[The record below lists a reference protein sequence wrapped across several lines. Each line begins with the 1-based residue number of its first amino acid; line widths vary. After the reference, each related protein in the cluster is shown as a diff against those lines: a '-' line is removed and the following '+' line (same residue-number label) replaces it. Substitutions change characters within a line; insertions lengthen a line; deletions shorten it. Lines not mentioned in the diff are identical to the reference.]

1 MSCRRALA
9 LLAVLAGTAGP
20 LAAQKVIVN
29 AKLEDLQAAALKDSC
44 DPAAH
49 YNLAMGY
56 WSKKNYVQADSSLR
70 RAIAIDAQFAD
81 AYLALSVVHS
91 RDGDFRD
98 RIRKER
104 GDSGFKRW
112 EHENESY
119 ATKAYMLDPLVD
131 IRILGAITKTYGSN
145 RVIRAFENL
154 YTGKYQ
160 EAYTEF
166 SEDMAFFTETTIP
179 DSVPPLLIWFHS
191 LTAARTGNYGP
202 AIQDLDVMARIV
214 AKLSSTSDVPD
225 LSLTAAEIQYMKAS
239 YQLKSGAPG
248 DALKGF
254 QFVASLDAGNYMAHV
269 QMARIYESVRDYPKA
284 LAERTNALNINPED
298 ASLML
303 DRGITLGKSG
313 DMAQAE
319 TQLEQAEEANPRD
332 TRILFWL
339 GIAQAEQG
347 KKDSA
352 RDSFNAFLS
361 RAPSRFDRQ
370 IAMAHDRLA
379 KL

>member
-1 MSCRRALA
+1 MSCRRVLA
-9 LLAVLAGTAGP
+9 LLAVLAGMATPAT
-20 LAAQKVIVN
+20 AQKIIIS
-29 AKLEDLQAAALKDSC
+29 AKLEDLQAAAVKDSC

-56 WSKKNYVQADSSLR
+56 WSKKHYSQADSALR

-81 AYLALSVVHS
+81 AYLALSILHNW
-91 RDGDFRD
+91 DQDYQD
-98 RIRKER
+98 ALKKQK
-104 GDSGFKRW
+104 GDSALKRW
-112 EHENESY
+112 EHESASY
-119 ATKAYMLDPLVD
+119 YSKAFMLDPLVD
-131 IRILGAITKTYGSN
+131 IKILGATYKIYGGGRLLHALDN
-145 RVIRAFENL
+145 MVTGQYDKAYADLDKELAFW
-154 YTGKYQ
+154 GGH
-160 EAYTEF
+160 AG
-166 SEDMAFFTETTIP
+166 A
-179 DSVPPLLIWFHS
+179 DSAPPALLWFHA
-191 LTAARTGNYGP
+191 LTAAHVGQFEP
-202 AIQDLDVMARIV
+202 ATRDLDILATLLGRV
-214 AKLSSTSDVPD
+214 AAADSTPDVD
-225 LSLTAAEIQYMKAS
+225 LTVAQVKYMKAS
-239 YQLKSGAPG
+239 FLLRSGHPD
-248 DALKGF
+248 DAMALF
-254 QFVASLDAGNYMAHV
+254 REVAGTDFGNYMIHV

-347 KKDSA
+347 KKDAA